1 MKVIFSISLGVGCV
15 AGCVTGCVAGCDTGC
30 GLANMFLA
38 ILLPIPKAKP
48 SLIVPKKEDCGALVV
63 NGGCACSGVD
73 FTGYFSGEE
82 DFLSLRGI
90 LIVFYIFIFVQF
102 YMETIF
108 HFRKKMKYNLN
119 INCLYI
125 I

>member
-15 AGCVTGCVAGCDTGC
+15 AGCVVGCDTGC
-30 GLANMFLA
+30 GLANIFLA

-63 NGGCACSGVD
+63 NGGCACSGLD

-90 LIVFYIFIFVQF
+90 LIVFYIFIFCS
-102 YMETIF
+102 IL
-108 HFRKKMKYNLN
+108 HGN
-119 INCLYI
+119 YI
-125 I
+125 SFSEKDEI